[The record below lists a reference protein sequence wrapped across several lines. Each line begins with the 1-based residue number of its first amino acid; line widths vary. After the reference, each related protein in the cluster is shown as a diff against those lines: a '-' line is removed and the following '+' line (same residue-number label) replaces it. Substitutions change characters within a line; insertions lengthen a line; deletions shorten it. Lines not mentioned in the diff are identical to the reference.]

1 MNTALKALA
10 LLGAWLAMAPSVS
23 AQPVL
28 LGTTEFRAP
37 SLAAL
42 PQWQR
47 ALQRIETERS
57 TYRAC
62 ADPEATAP
70 RAAPRPGRP

>member
-1 MNTALKALA
+1 VKTALKALA

-23 AQPVL
+23 AQPAL

-42 PQWQR
+42 PQWQQ
-47 ALQRIETERS
+47 ALQRIEAARS
-57 TYRAC
+57 TVPA
-62 ADPEATAP
+62 PTQGATAR
-70 RAAPRPGRP
+70 RAAPQPGRR